1 MKNLKPFWVVVH
13 LLYYYFK
20 TWLQLQGKIV
30 IFSERFEKNI
40 ILNFVSYKLA
50 VPQSTAM
57 LTAIDLDL
65 RQQPIAIEVE
75 QHRQQQ
81 IVVQSVKTDQLLD
94 NVPNL
99 HTGCITQKPKDEPWF
114 LRTMKKSSKM
124 AKHEERKKKNLAQLH
139 FIGSQVFGYTAL
151 LLLAATT
158 QLKSRSCD
166 CLKFCRKSVS
176 H

>member
-1 MKNLKPFWVVVH
+1 MNGVSGINFNHSRFFNKLCT
-13 LLYYYFK
+13 YYQI
-20 TWLQLQGKIV
+20 L
-30 IFSERFEKNI
+30 

-81 IVVQSVKTDQLLD
+81 IVVHSVKTDQILD
-94 NVPNL
+94 NVPNIIM
-99 HTGCITQKPKDEPWF
+99 CIIQKPKDEPWF

-124 AKHEERKKKNLAQLH
+124 AKHKERKKKNLAQLH

>member
-1 MKNLKPFWVVVH
+1 M
-13 LLYYYFK
+13 
-20 TWLQLQGKIV
+20 

>member
-94 NVPNL
+94 NVPNYIL
-99 HTGCITQKPKDEPWF
+99 GALPKSQKMSLGFLELWKNHPKWQN
-114 LRTMKKSSKM
+114 TKK
-124 AKHEERKKKNLAQLH
+124 ERRK
-139 FIGSQVFGYTAL
+139 TL
-151 LLLAATT
+151 LNYILLVHRFSGT
-158 QLKSRSCD
+158 QLYYY
-166 CLKFCRKSVS
+166 
-176 H
+176 

>member
-20 TWLQLQGKIV
+20 TWLLLQGKIV

-114 LRTMKKSSKM
+114 LRTMKKSS
-124 AKHEERKKKNLAQLH
+124 
-139 FIGSQVFGYTAL
+139 
-151 LLLAATT
+151 
-158 QLKSRSCD
+158 
-166 CLKFCRKSVS
+166 
-176 H
+176 